1 MPVARRDG
9 IPLRPFCAATTTN
22 DADTGREMTSERS
35 DTALHHAHA
44 APVAELRSPGMH
56 DLGPEAMRHFR
67 AVEARFLDVTARA
80 GYAEIRTPTVEPLY
94 LFTGAGT
101 LSPRMLDRVYSFL
114 DWDGWSG
121 ERVVLRPDSTLPA
134 VRWHEEQAGGETS
147 RLCYVQPV
155 YRFVPGGGQREQWQ
169 CGAELF
175 GLEAPDGDA
184 ELLRL
189 ALDLLDALGIED
201 VRFDL
206 AHTGLVRAALEATGL
221 DAAAQHA
228 TLDRLLDGDDAAI
241 REVIWAR
248 PEQAGALRVLFE
260 IEGHDAGYLA
270 NVRAAL
276 GSVPGAEAAVTEL
289 DAAARTLKAAGCA
302 FRVSASSVRN
312 FEYYTGLTFR
322 ALAGD
327 TECLRGGRYD
337 GLAET
342 IGGRLAPASGFG
354 ADIEVLMALAEGG
367 A

>member
-1 MPVARRDG
+1 M
-9 IPLRPFCAATTTN
+9 TT
-22 DADTGREMTSERS
+22 ERS
-35 DTALHHAHA
+35 DAALRDAHP
-44 APVAELRSPGMH
+44 APSPERRSTGMH
-56 DLGPEAMRHFR
+56 DLGPGEMRRFR
-67 AVEARFLDVTARA
+67 AVERRFLEVAARA
-80 GYAEIRTPTVEPLY
+80 GYDEIRTPTVEPLH

-134 VRWHEEQAGGETS
+134 VRWHEERASGETS

-175 GLEAPDGDA
+175 GLDAPDGDA

-189 ALDLLDALGIED
+189 ALDLLAALGVEG

-206 AHTGLVRAALEATGL
+206 SHTGLVRAALEAAGL
-221 DAAAQHA
+221 DASARLA
-228 TLDRLLDGDDAAI
+228 TLDRLLDGDDGAI
-241 REVIWAR
+241 REVVTAR

-260 IEGHDAGYLA
+260 IDGSDAGYLA
-270 NVRAAL
+270 NLRAAL
-276 GSVPGAEAAVTEL
+276 APVPGAAEAITEL
-289 DAAARTLKAAGCA
+289 EAAARALDAAGCA
-302 FRVSASSVRN
+302 FRVSAASVRN

-322 ALAGD
+322 ALAGEV
-327 TECLRGGRYD
+327 ECLRGGRYD

-342 IGGRLAPASGFG
+342 IGGRAVAASGFG
-354 ADIEVLMALAEGG
+354 ADVEVLMALAGG
-367 A
+367 DS

>member
-1 MPVARRDG
+1 
-9 IPLRPFCAATTTN
+9 
-22 DADTGREMTSERS
+22 MTSELT
-35 DTALHHAHA
+35 DPALRHVHAPPA
-44 APVAELRSPGMH
+44 AALRSPGMQ
-56 DLGPEAMRHFR
+56 DLGPAAMRHFR
-67 AVEARFLDVTARA
+67 SVEGRFLDVTARA
-80 GYAEIRTPTVEPLY
+80 GYEEIRTPTVEPLH

-101 LSPRMLDRVYSFL
+101 LSPQMLDRVYSFL

-134 VRWHEEQAGGETS
+134 ARWHEEQASEGTS

-155 YRFVPGGGQREQWQ
+155 YRFAPGGGQREQWQ

-175 GLEAPDGDA
+175 GLAAPEGDA

-189 ALDLLDALGIED
+189 ALGLLDALGIEGA
-201 VRFDL
+201 RFDL
-206 AHTGLVRAALEATGL
+206 SHTALVRAALEATGL
-221 DAAAQHA
+221 DAAEQHA
-228 TLDRLLDGDDAAI
+228 TLDRLLDGDGAAI

-260 IEGHDAGYLA
+260 IDGHTASYIA
-270 NVRAAL
+270 NLRAAL
-276 GSVPGAEAAVTEL
+276 GSVAGAGAALTELEAA
-289 DAAARTLKAAGCA
+289 ASTLEAAGA
-302 FRVSASSVRN
+302 TYRVSAASARN

-342 IGGRLAPASGFG
+342 IGGRAVPASGFG
-354 ADIEVLMALAEGG
+354 ADIEVLMALAEDD

>member
-1 MPVARRDG
+1 
-9 IPLRPFCAATTTN
+9 
-22 DADTGREMTSERS
+22 MTSELS

-44 APVAELRSPGMH
+44 APAPGLRSPGMR
-56 DLGPEAMRHFR
+56 DLGPDAMRRFR
-67 AVEARFLDVTARA
+67 DVEARFLEVTARA
-80 GYAEIRTPTVEPLY
+80 GYVEIRTPTVEPLH

-101 LSPRMLDRVYSFL
+101 LSPQMLDRVYSFL

-134 VRWHEEQAGGETS
+134 VRWHEERASGQTS

-175 GLEAPDGDA
+175 GLEAPAGDA

-189 ALDLLDALGIED
+189 ALDLLGTLGVQDI
-201 VRFDL
+201 RFDL
-206 AHTGLVRAALEATGL
+206 SHTALVRAALEATGL
-221 DAAAQHA
+221 DAAAQLA
-228 TLDRLLDGDDAAI
+228 TLDRLLDGDDGAI

-260 IEGHDAGYLA
+260 IDGHDAGYLA

-276 GSVPGAEAAVTEL
+276 SSVPGADAAITEL
-289 DAAARTLKAAGCA
+289 DAAARALEAAGCA
-302 FRVSASSVRN
+302 FRVSASAVRN

-342 IGGRLAPASGFG
+342 IGGRPVAASGFG

>member
-1 MPVARRDG
+1 
-9 IPLRPFCAATTTN
+9 
-22 DADTGREMTSERS
+22 MTSERT

-44 APVAELRSPGMH
+44 APAAGLRSPGMH
-56 DLGPEAMRHFR
+56 DLGPGEMRRFR
-67 AVEARFLDVTARA
+67 AVESRFLEVTGRA
-80 GYAEIRTPTVEPLY
+80 GYAEVRTPTVEPLH

-101 LSPRMLDRVYSFL
+101 LSPQMLDRVYSFL

-134 VRWHEEQAGGETS
+134 VRWHEEQASGETS

-175 GLEAPDGDA
+175 GLDAPDGDA

-189 ALDLLDALGIED
+189 ALDLLAALGVED
-201 VRFDL
+201 VRVDL
-206 AHTGLVRAALEATGL
+206 SHTGLVRAALEAAGL
-221 DAAAQHA
+221 DGAAQLA
-228 TLDRLLDGDDAAI
+228 TLDRLLDGDDEVI

-260 IEGHDAGYLA
+260 IDGHDAGYLA
-270 NVRAAL
+270 NLRAAL
-276 GSVPGAEAAVTEL
+276 DPIPGAAIAIEEL
-289 DAAARTLKAAGCA
+289 DAAAEVLGAAGAA
-302 FRVSASSVRN
+302 FRVSAASVRN

-322 ALAGD
+322 ALAGEV
-327 TECLRGGRYD
+327 ECLRGGRYD

-342 IGGRLAPASGFG
+342 IGGRAVPASGFG
-354 ADIEVLMALAEGG
+354 ADIEVLMALAGGG

>member
-9 IPLRPFCAATTTN
+9 IPSRPFCAAIATN

-44 APVAELRSPGMH
+44 APAAELRSPGMH

-67 AVEARFLDVTARA
+67 AVEARFLEVTARA
-80 GYAEIRTPTVEPLY
+80 GYAEIRTPTVEPLH

-134 VRWHEEQAGGETS
+134 VRWHEEQASGGTS

-189 ALDLLDALGIED
+189 ALDLLDALGIEA

-206 AHTGLVRAALEATGL
+206 SHTGLVRAALEATGL
-221 DAAAQHA
+221 DAATQLA
-228 TLDRLLDGDDAAI
+228 TLDRLLDGDDGAI

-260 IEGHDAGYLA
+260 IDGHDAGYLA

-289 DAAARTLKAAGCA
+289 DAAARALDAAGCA

-312 FEYYTGLTFR
+312 FEYYTGVTFR

-337 GLAET
+337 GLADT
-342 IGGRLAPASGFG
+342 IGGRLVPASGFG

>member
-1 MPVARRDG
+1 M
-9 IPLRPFCAATTTN
+9 TT
-22 DADTGREMTSERS
+22 ERT
-35 DTALHHAHA
+35 DTALHHAHDA
-44 APVAELRSPGMH
+44 AVAGLRSPGMH
-56 DLGPEAMRHFR
+56 DLGPDEMRRFR
-67 AVEARFLDVTARA
+67 AVESRFLDVTGRA
-80 GYAEIRTPTVEPLY
+80 GYAEIRTPTVEPLH

-101 LSPRMLDRVYSFL
+101 LSPQMLDRVYSFL

-134 VRWHEEQAGGETS
+134 VRWHEEQASGETS

-175 GLEAPDGDA
+175 GLDAPDGDA

-189 ALDLLDALGIED
+189 ALDLLGALGVED
-201 VRFDL
+201 VRVDL
-206 AHTGLVRAALEATGL
+206 SHTGLVRAALGAAGL
-221 DAAAQHA
+221 DAAEQLA
-228 TLDRLLDGDDAAI
+228 TLDRLLDGDDGAI

-260 IEGHDAGYLA
+260 IDGHEAGYLA
-270 NVRAAL
+270 NLRAAL
-276 GSVPGAEAAVTEL
+276 DPIPGAAEAIAEL
-289 DAAARTLKAAGCA
+289 DAAAGVLGAAGA
-302 FRVSASSVRN
+302 EFRVSAASVRN

-327 TECLRGGRYD
+327 VECLRGGRYD

-342 IGGRLAPASGFG
+342 IGGRAVPASGFG
-354 ADIEVLMALAEGG
+354 ADIEVLMALAGGG

>member
-1 MPVARRDG
+1 
-9 IPLRPFCAATTTN
+9 
-22 DADTGREMTSERS
+22 MTSERT
-35 DTALHHAHA
+35 DTALHNAHA
-44 APVAELRSPGMH
+44 TPAAELRSPGMH
-56 DLGPEAMRHFR
+56 DLGPDEMRRFR
-67 AVEARFLDVTARA
+67 AVESRFLEVTGRA
-80 GYAEIRTPTVEPLY
+80 GYAEIRTPTVEPLH

-101 LSPRMLDRVYSFL
+101 LSPQMLDRVYSFL

-134 VRWHEEQAGGETS
+134 VRWHEEQASGQTS

-175 GLEAPDGDA
+175 GLDAPDGDA

-189 ALDLLDALGIED
+189 ALDLLAALGVEG
-201 VRFDL
+201 VRVDL
-206 AHTGLVRAALEATGL
+206 SHTGLVRAALSAAGL
-221 DAAAQHA
+221 DAAAQLA
-228 TLDRLLDGDDAAI
+228 TLDRLLDGDDGAI
-241 REVIWAR
+241 QEVIWAR

-260 IEGHDAGYLA
+260 IDGHDAGYLA
-270 NVRAAL
+270 NLRAAL
-276 GSVPGAEAAVTEL
+276 VPVPGAAAAIAEL
-289 DAAARTLKAAGCA
+289 DAAAGVLGAAGA
-302 FRVSASSVRN
+302 EFRVSAASVRN

-327 TECLRGGRYD
+327 VECLRGGRYD

-342 IGGRLAPASGFG
+342 IGGRAVPASGFG
-354 ADIEVLMALAEGG
+354 ADIEVLMTLAEGG

>member
-1 MPVARRDG
+1 
-9 IPLRPFCAATTTN
+9 
-22 DADTGREMTSERS
+22 MTSERT
-35 DTALHHAHA
+35 DTALRHALT
-44 APVAELRSPGMH
+44 APAAELRSPGMH
-56 DLGPEAMRHFR
+56 DLGPDEMRRFR
-67 AVEARFLDVTARA
+67 AVESRFLEVTGRA
-80 GYAEIRTPTVEPLY
+80 GYDEIRTPTVEPLH

-101 LSPRMLDRVYSFL
+101 LSPQMLDRVYSFL

-134 VRWHEEQAGGETS
+134 VRWHEEQVSGQTS

-175 GLEAPDGDA
+175 GLDAPEGDA

-189 ALDLLDALGIED
+189 ALDLLAALGVEG
-201 VRFDL
+201 VRVDL
-206 AHTGLVRAALEATGL
+206 SHTGLVRAALGAAGL
-221 DAAAQHA
+221 DAAAQLA
-228 TLDRLLDGDDAAI
+228 TLDRLLDGDDGAI
-241 REVIWAR
+241 QEVIWAR

-260 IEGHDAGYLA
+260 IDGHDAGYLA
-270 NVRAAL
+270 NLRAAL
-276 GSVPGAEAAVTEL
+276 DPVPGAAAAIAEL
-289 DAAARTLKAAGCA
+289 DAAAGVLGAAGA
-302 FRVSASSVRN
+302 EFRVSAASVRN

-327 TECLRGGRYD
+327 VECLRGGRYD

-342 IGGRLAPASGFG
+342 IGGSAVPASGFG

>member
-1 MPVARRDG
+1 
-9 IPLRPFCAATTTN
+9 
-22 DADTGREMTSERS
+22 MTSERT

-44 APVAELRSPGMH
+44 APAADLRSPGMH
-56 DLGPEAMRHFR
+56 DLGPDEMRRFR
-67 AVEARFLDVTARA
+67 AVESRFLEVTGRA
-80 GYAEIRTPTVEPLY
+80 GYDEIRTPTVEPLH

-101 LSPRMLDRVYSFL
+101 LSPQMLDRVYSFL

-134 VRWHEEQAGGETS
+134 VRWHEERASGETS

-175 GLEAPDGDA
+175 GLDAPDGDA

-189 ALDLLDALGIED
+189 ALDLLAALGVQG
-201 VRFDL
+201 VRIDL
-206 AHTGLVRAALEATGL
+206 SHTGLVRAALSAAGL
-221 DAAAQHA
+221 DAAAQLA
-228 TLDRLLDGDDAAI
+228 TLDRLLDGDDGAI
-241 REVIWAR
+241 QEVIWAR

-260 IEGHDAGYLA
+260 IDGYEAGYLE

-276 GSVPGAEAAVTEL
+276 DRVPGAAAAIAEL
-289 DAAARTLKAAGCA
+289 DAAAGVLGAAGA
-302 FRVSASSVRN
+302 EFRVSAATVRN

-327 TECLRGGRYD
+327 VECLRGGRYD

-342 IGGRLAPASGFG
+342 IGGRAVPASGFG

>member
-1 MPVARRDG
+1 
-9 IPLRPFCAATTTN
+9 
-22 DADTGREMTSERS
+22 MTSERT
-35 DTALHHAHA
+35 DTALHPTHA
-44 APVAELRSPGMH
+44 APATGLRSPGMH
-56 DLGPEAMRHFR
+56 DLGPEAMRRFR

-80 GYAEIRTPTVEPLY
+80 GYAEIRTPTVEPLH

-101 LSPRMLDRVYSFL
+101 LSPQMLDRVYSFL

-134 VRWHEEQAGGETS
+134 VRWHEEQASGETS

-175 GLEAPDGDA
+175 GLDAPEGDA

-189 ALDLLDALGIED
+189 ALDVLGALGIEG
-201 VRFDL
+201 VRLDL
-206 AHTGLVRAALEATGL
+206 SHTGLVRAALEATGL
-221 DAAAQHA
+221 DAASQHA

-260 IEGHDAGYLA
+260 IDGHEAGYLA
-270 NVRAAL
+270 NLRAAL
-276 GSVPGAEAAVTEL
+276 APVPGADVALTEL
-289 DAAARTLKAAGCA
+289 DAAARALEAAGCA

-327 TECLRGGRYD
+327 VECLRGGRYD

-342 IGGRLAPASGFG
+342 IGGQAVAASGFG
-354 ADIEVLMALAEGG
+354 ADIEVLMDLAEGG

>member
-1 MPVARRDG
+1 
-9 IPLRPFCAATTTN
+9 
-22 DADTGREMTSERS
+22 MTSERS

-44 APVAELRSPGMH
+44 APAAELRSPGMH
-56 DLGPEAMRHFR
+56 DLDPEAMRHFR
-67 AVEARFLDVTARA
+67 AVEARFLAVTARA
-80 GYAEIRTPTVEPLY
+80 GYAEIRTPTVEPLH

-101 LSPRMLDRVYSFL
+101 LSPQMLDRVYSFL

-134 VRWHEEQAGGETS
+134 VRWHEEQASGGTS

-189 ALDLLDALGIED
+189 TLDLLDALGIEA

-206 AHTGLVRAALEATGL
+206 SHTGLVRAALEATGL
-221 DAAAQHA
+221 DAAAQLA
-228 TLDRLLDGDDAAI
+228 TLDRLLDGDDGAI

-260 IEGHDAGYLA
+260 IDGHDAGYLA

-276 GSVPGAEAAVTEL
+276 GPVPGAESAVTEL
-289 DAAARTLKAAGCA
+289 DAAARALDAAGCA

-312 FEYYTGLTFR
+312 FEYYTGVTFR

-342 IGGRLAPASGFG
+342 IGGRPVPASGFG

>member
-1 MPVARRDG
+1 
-9 IPLRPFCAATTTN
+9 
-22 DADTGREMTSERS
+22 MTSERT

-44 APVAELRSPGMH
+44 APAAGLRSPGMH
-56 DLGPEAMRHFR
+56 DLGPDEMRRFR
-67 AVEARFLDVTARA
+67 AVESRFLEVTGRA
-80 GYAEIRTPTVEPLY
+80 GYAEVRTPTVEPLH

-101 LSPRMLDRVYSFL
+101 LSPQMLDRVYSFL

-134 VRWHEEQAGGETS
+134 VRWHEEQASGETS

-175 GLEAPDGDA
+175 GLDAPDGDA

-189 ALDLLDALGIED
+189 ALDLLGALGVED
-201 VRFDL
+201 VRVDL
-206 AHTGLVRAALEATGL
+206 SHTGLVRAALEAAGL
-221 DAAAQHA
+221 DGAAQLA
-228 TLDRLLDGDDAAI
+228 TLDRLLDGDDEVI

-260 IEGHDAGYLA
+260 IDGHDAGYLA
-270 NVRAAL
+270 NLRAAL
-276 GSVPGAEAAVTEL
+276 DTISGAAAAIEEL
-289 DAAARTLKAAGCA
+289 DAAAEVLGSAGAA
-302 FRVSASSVRN
+302 FRVSAASVRN
-312 FEYYTGLTFR
+312 FEYYTGLTFGV
-322 ALAGD
+322 LAGD
-327 TECLRGGRYD
+327 VECLRGGRYD

-342 IGGRLAPASGFG
+342 IGGRAVPASGFG
-354 ADIEVLMALAEGG
+354 ADIEVLMALVGGG

>member
-1 MPVARRDG
+1 
-9 IPLRPFCAATTTN
+9 
-22 DADTGREMTSERS
+22 MTSELS

-44 APVAELRSPGMH
+44 APAAELRSSGMH
-56 DLGPEAMRHFR
+56 DLGPDAMRRFR
-67 AVEARFLDVTARA
+67 DVEARFLDVTARA
-80 GYAEIRTPTVEPLY
+80 GYAEIRTPTVEPLH

-134 VRWHEEQAGGETS
+134 VRWHEEQVSAETS

-175 GLEAPDGDA
+175 GLDASDGDA

-189 ALDLLDALGIED
+189 ALDLLDALGIEA

-206 AHTGLVRAALEATGL
+206 SHTGLVRAALEATGL
-221 DAAAQHA
+221 DAAAQLA
-228 TLDRLLDGDDAAI
+228 TLDRLLDGDDGAI

-260 IEGHDAGYLA
+260 IDGHDAGYLA

-276 GSVPGAEAAVTEL
+276 GPVPGADRAVTEL
-289 DAAARTLKAAGCA
+289 EAAARTLEAAGCA

-322 ALAGD
+322 ARAGD
-327 TECLRGGRYD
+327 VDCLRGGRYD

-342 IGGRLAPASGFG
+342 IGGRPVPASGFG